1 MEAGDDDEK
10 MAEEIKHLFA
20 ELREVYARM
29 AGQPLPP
36 NVSEENAANR
46 YIEERKRASA
56 IIQRIKE
63 IQDL

>member
-1 MEAGDDDEK
+1 MEVGDDGEK
-10 MAEEIKHLFA
+10 KADEIKHLFA

-29 AGQPLPP
+29 AAQQLPP

-56 IIQRIKE
+56 IIQRIRE
-63 IQDL
+63 IQGL